1 MTKNKPDWAER
12 LQNTFKR
19 KYDKGYDKG
28 HADGWREGF
37 EMGSKKA
44 LAEQRKVM
52 IAGIQKDI
60 DKNKQHYSPGTLAG
74 LQAAISLIR
83 KQR

>member
-1 MTKNKPDWAER
+1 MSKPDWAER
-12 LQNTFKR
+12 LQRTFKR
-19 KYDKGYDKG
+19 KYNKGY
-28 HADGWREGF
+28 ADGHLKGWNEGF
-37 EMGSKKA
+37 DVGSKKA

-74 LQAAISLIR
+74 LQAAITIIR
-83 KQR
+83 KVR

>member
-1 MTKNKPDWAER
+1 MSKPDWATR
-12 LQNTFKR
+12 LQRTFKR
-19 KYDKGYDKG
+19 KYDLGYEQG
-28 HADGWREGF
+28 HLAGWTEGF
-37 EMGSKKA
+37 QVGTKKA

-52 IAGIQKDI
+52 IATLQKDI

-74 LQAAISLIR
+74 LQAAITIIR

>member
-1 MTKNKPDWAER
+1 MSKPDWATR

-19 KYDKGYDKG
+19 KYDLGY
-28 HADGWREGF
+28 ADGWAEGF
-37 EMGSKKA
+37 TVGSKKA

-74 LQAAISLIR
+74 LQAAITLIR
-83 KQR
+83 KIR

>member
-1 MTKNKPDWAER
+1 MSKPDWATR

-19 KYDKGYDKG
+19 KYDKGYENG
-28 HADGWREGF
+28 YTVGWREGF
-37 EMGSKKA
+37 EVGSKKA

-52 IAGIQKDI
+52 IAVIQKDI

-74 LQAAISLIR
+74 LQSAISIIR

>member
-1 MTKNKPDWAER
+1 MSKPDWATR

-19 KYDKGYDKG
+19 KYDKGYT
-28 HADGWREGF
+28 DGWREGF
-37 EMGSKKA
+37 EVGSKKA
-44 LAEQRKVM
+44 LIEQRKVL

-74 LQAAISLIR
+74 LQAAISIIR

>member
-1 MTKNKPDWAER
+1 MSKPDWATR
-12 LQNTFKR
+12 LQNIFKR
-19 KYDKGYDKG
+19 KYDKGYEDG
-28 HADGWREGF
+28 HIVGWREGF

>member
-1 MTKNKPDWAER
+1 MSKPDWATR

-19 KYDKGYDKG
+19 KYDKGYT
-28 HADGWREGF
+28 DGWREGF
-37 EMGSKKA
+37 EVGSKKA
-44 LAEQRKVM
+44 LIEQRKVL

-74 LQAAISLIR
+74 LQAAISIIR
-83 KQR
+83 KHR

>member
-1 MTKNKPDWAER
+1 MSKPDWATR
-12 LQNTFKR
+12 LQRTFKR
-19 KYDKGYDKG
+19 KYDLGYERG
-28 HADGWREGF
+28 HADGWTEGF
-37 EMGSKKA
+37 TVGSKKA

-74 LQAAISLIR
+74 LQAAITLIR
-83 KQR
+83 KIR